1 MAIKDLPKSTRKII
15 FWVVIILITLGL
27 LVNFALATKERLKQ
41 ARGEKVKE
49 ELGIPAL
56 QEQWEGMSQI
66 EVPVID
72 EEALKELE
80 ELLRQAEEEQKKQGE
95 TPAE

>member
-1 MAIKDLPKSTRKII
+1 MTIKDLPKSTRKII

-27 LVNFALATKERLKQ
+27 LINFALATKERLRQTGSDKI
-41 ARGEKVKE
+41 KE
-49 ELGIPAL
+49 ELGIPVL

-66 EVPVID
+66 ETPTID
-72 EEALKELE
+72 EETIKELE
-80 ELLRQAEEEQKKQGE
+80 ELLRQAEEEQEE